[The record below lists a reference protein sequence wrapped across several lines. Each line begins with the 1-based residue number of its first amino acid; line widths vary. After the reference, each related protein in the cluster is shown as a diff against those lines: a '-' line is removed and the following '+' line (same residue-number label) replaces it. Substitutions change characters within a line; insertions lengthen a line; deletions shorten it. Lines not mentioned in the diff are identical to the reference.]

1 MTNKKIN
8 TDEMVET
15 VARMNEQQRRQFV
28 RTMVS
33 KWSETAIQI
42 ANQIDQEVYDKKHY
56 GWQTLLNELWLIM
69 NKILNRNLNKVTN
82 GIAKAWIARELEMKK
97 RVWEVTKKS

>member
-1 MTNKKIN
+1 MTNNKIN

-28 RTMVS
+28 KTMIS

-42 ANQIDQEVYDKKHY
+42 ANAIHQEIYDKKHY
-56 GWQTLLNELWLIM
+56 G
-69 NKILNRNLNKVTN
+69 
-82 GIAKAWIARELEMKK
+82 
-97 RVWEVTKKS
+97 

>member
-28 RTMVS
+28 RTMVN
-33 KWSETAIQI
+33 KWSETAIQL
-42 ANQIDQEVYDKKHY
+42 ANQIDQEVWDKEHY
-56 GWQTLLNELWLIM
+56 G
-69 NKILNRNLNKVTN
+69 
-82 GIAKAWIARELEMKK
+82 
-97 RVWEVTKKS
+97 